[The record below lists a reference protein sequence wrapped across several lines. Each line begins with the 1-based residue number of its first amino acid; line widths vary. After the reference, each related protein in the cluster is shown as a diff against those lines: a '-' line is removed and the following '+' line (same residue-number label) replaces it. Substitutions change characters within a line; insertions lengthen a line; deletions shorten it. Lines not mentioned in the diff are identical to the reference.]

1 MADGFKD
8 REKGFE
14 SKWAHDEELRFKV
27 MARRNK
33 LLGQWAAAEMGL
45 TGAEAEAYARG
56 VIQADFQEAGDN
68 DVLRKV
74 KGDFDREAV
83 THSTAAIRARME
95 ELLAIAAGQVVGEVK

>member
-45 TGAEAEAYARG
+45 TGAESEAYARS